1 MELDEVIRR
10 RRMCRNFSAEPL
22 GRDVVDRLLDR
33 ARRVPSAGYS
43 QGFGFVVLSDPADRE
58 RFWAATSDDEWR
70 GSPEAAGLLR
80 APVIVVP
87 VCSAEVYVARY
98 SEPDK
103 VAHGLTTEEA
113 WPVPFWT
120 VDVSFGTMLLLL
132 GVVEEGLGA
141 LFFGFRSRSAI
152 ERFRSEFGVPPS
164 WSPIG
169 VVAIGRPAA
178 EAGPQG
184 SAATRPRLPLS
195 AVVHHG
201 GWNA

>member
-1 MELDEVIRR
+1 MELDDVIRQ
-10 RRMCRNFSAEPL
+10 RRMCRSFSADPV

-43 QGFGFVVLSDPADRE
+43 QGFGFVVLSEPGDRE
-58 RFWAATSDDEWR
+58 RFWAATSDEEWR
-70 GSPEAAGLLR
+70 SSPEAGGLLR

-87 VCSAEVYVARY
+87 VCSAAVYVARY

-120 VDVSFGTMLLLL
+120 VDVSFSTMLLLL
-132 GVVEEGLGA
+132 GVVDEGLGA
-141 LFFGFRSRSAI
+141 LFFGFRSGAAI
-152 ERFRSEFGVPPS
+152 ERFRSEFGVPET

-169 VVAIGRPAA
+169 IVAIGHPAD
-178 EAGPQG
+178 GGGSRG

-201 GWNA
+201 GWRD